1 MMRPWGN
8 NRSSLRQLF
17 RTSRVV
23 ANDPNHHGEQFYKKM
38 SKDTDFSIVRSKSS
52 MKHATSTLRFIEKK
66 SWKRLR
72 KLMKKLSKETLRE
85 IVETIGQMMDQKAE
99 ERNVLHLLCAKD
111 PPSDLVQKISE
122 LCPWLLLEQDIFGRL
137 PLHVAVACDASISV
151 IDTLLVCHGDA
162 VKMQDD
168 RGRTPL
174 MLACHKPPT
183 DIFKLGVYDK
193 YEMEYLFG
201 PADATYYPGPRIE
214 IVKSLLLA
222 APRMINH
229 EDDDEY
235 NALEFAVLS
244 EAHEDITEALQNA
257 SQREWDRIKKSQAL
271 SINRKLSKDS
281 LLSSIITATVKMED
295 YCESTIS
302 ISSGEPQIPDVL
314 LTTISSGFSFDSD
327 LSLSD
332 M

>member
-1 MMRPWGN
+1 
-8 NRSSLRQLF
+8 
-17 RTSRVV
+17 
-23 ANDPNHHGEQFYKKM
+23 
-38 SKDTDFSIVRSKSS
+38 
-52 MKHATSTLRFIEKK
+52 
-66 SWKRLR
+66 
-72 KLMKKLSKETLRE
+72 
-85 IVETIGQMMDQKAE
+85 
-99 ERNVLHLLCAKD
+99 
-111 PPSDLVQKISE
+111 
-122 LCPWLLLEQDIFGRL
+122 LEQDIFGQI

-162 VKMQDD
+162 VNKMQDA

-183 DIFKLGVYDK
+183 ESFKLGVYDK
-193 YEMEYLFG
+193 YEMAYLFG
-201 PADATYYPGPRIE
+201 PADATYYPGPRID

-229 EDDDEY
+229 EDDDEC

-244 EAHEDITEALQNA
+244 EAHEDITEALLNA

-302 ISSGEPQIPDVL
+302 SGEPQIPDVL
-314 LTTISSGFSFDSD
+314 LTTVSSGCSFDSD

-332 M
+332 MSSQSDFMNQKTTVNFEHECIFLLIDVL